1 MNSRARKTTLVLLPL
16 LITLAILL
24 QPACSNGAIQE
35 VAPTIPGA
43 TSLPTQTAPPP
54 AQTEYPATT
63 PDTET
68 PADTGPP
75 QPRLPATSN
84 PGPPAAPATK
94 AAAQPPPDTEPTPAA
109 LSEIKGPPGEVR
121 LEEPGTDRKPSSLGT
136 SAAAEAPDRHTT
148 GEADT
153 SGGRTKGKP
162 GSGRRHPLRSP
173 PVLKAGEIDDNRTW
187 REYLDF
193 LDRYQGPGVH
203 PTNVSERYIITVRNQ
218 RGRPVPN
225 ALVTISANGR
235 EVFQARTYA
244 DGRTLF
250 FPHGQEEDWE
260 QDRNVNTYIVS
271 VQEQGY
277 RRIRE
282 FTREFTRNEDSNWE
296 LTLHTG
302 PPREQRVPLDVLFL
316 LDSTG
321 SMSDEIDKIKETL
334 LSIARQVSDL
344 PSRPE
349 LRFGLVSYRDR
360 EDRYVTRLYDFD
372 SNVRRFSH
380 TIRRV
385 TAEGGGDYPESLN
398 EALHA
403 AVNQPD
409 WRPDRGVRLI
419 FLLADAPPH
428 LDYDQD
434 YDYAKEMV
442 QARRRGIKIFA
453 VASSGLDA
461 QGEYVMRQIAQQT
474 MGRFIFILYETGPQ
488 GELETP
494 HDVGDFTINRLDSLI
509 VRLIQEELGELGRR
523 TGPTGGQE

>member
-16 LITLAILL
+16 LIALAILL
-24 QPACSNGAIQE
+24 QPACGNGAIQE

-63 PDTET
+63 PETET
-68 PADTGPP
+68 PAAKPASETPAAKP
-75 QPRLPATSN
+75 TAATPATR
-84 PGPPAAPATK
+84 
-94 AAAQPPPDTEPTPAA
+94 AAAVRPPPDTEPTPTA
-109 LSEIKGPPGEVR
+109 LSEIKGPPGEAR
-121 LEEPGTDRKPSSLGT
+121 LEEPGTDRRATSLGT
-136 SAAAEAPDRHTT
+136 SAEHGTENRHTA

-153 SGGRTKGKP
+153 SEGRSKGKP
-162 GSGRRHPLRSP
+162 GSRRRHPLPEP
-173 PVLKAGEIDDNRTW
+173 PALKAGEIDDNKTW

-203 PTNVSERYIITVRNQ
+203 RTNVSERYTVTVRDQ

-225 ALVTISANGR
+225 AMVTISANGR
-235 EVFQARTYA
+235 EVFRARTYA

-250 FPHGQEEDWE
+250 FPRGQEE
-260 QDRNVNTYIVS
+260 DRNVNTYIVS

-277 RRIRE
+277 RR
-282 FTREFTRNEDSNWE
+282 TREFTRNEDSNWE

-302 PPREQRVPLDVLFL
+302 PPREQRTPLDVLFL

-344 PSRPE
+344 PSNPE

-360 EDRYVTRLYDFD
+360 EDLYVTRLYDFD

-385 TAEGGGDYPESLN
+385 TADGGGDYPESLN

-403 AVNQPD
+403 AVNQPG
-409 WRPDRGVRLI
+409 WRSDRGVRLI

-434 YDYAKEMV
+434 HDYAKEMV

-523 TGPTGGQE
+523 TGGKE

>member
-16 LITLAILL
+16 LIALMVLL
-24 QPACSNGAIQE
+24 QTACSNGTIQE
-35 VAPTIPGA
+35 PAPAVPTA
-43 TSLPTQTAPPP
+43 TALPAPAVPTTTALPAQTAPPP

-68 PADTGPP
+68 PTDINPP
-75 QPRLPATSN
+75 PPPVPTKSN
-84 PGPPAAPATK
+84 PGRPA
-94 AAAQPPPDTEPTPAA
+94 EPTAEAPTTRAAVQPLPTASTDAELRSTPAP
-109 LSEIKGPPGEVR
+109 LSEIKGPPEREHLEDRGRDGKAGR
-121 LEEPGTDRKPSSLGT
+121 LGSSAEHGTRG
-136 SAAAEAPDRHTT
+136 
-148 GEADT
+148 
-153 SGGRTKGKP
+153 
-162 GSGRRHPLRSP
+162 RHPQGAPALR
-173 PVLKAGEIDDNRTW
+173 AGEIDDNRTW

-203 PTNVSERYIITVRNQ
+203 RTNVSERYIITVRNQ

-250 FPHGQEEDWE
+250 FPRSQEEDWE

-277 RRIRE
+277 RRI
-282 FTREFTRNEDSNWE
+282 REFTRNEDSNWE

-344 PSRPE
+344 PSNPE

-360 EDRYVTRLYDFD
+360 EDLYVTRLYDFD

-380 TIRRV
+380 TIRGV
-385 TAEGGGDYPESLN
+385 TADGGGDYPESLN
-398 EALHA
+398 EALHV